1 MRTQGLLIGI
11 INLLVVSLVAA
22 GTLRDNFDDGDLE
35 GWTLLT
41 WRNGESAVHK
51 VENGEAILKS
61 VGGCSIIILG
71 QTSWKNYT
79 VSVRC
84 KLVQHQPAP
93 GWNEAAGIVMRTQPV
108 QGDASDIYAFDLG
121 TVGVNPKT
129 IHAFACMR
137 GNNQMQNLQSKLFE
151 WKLNKWYQLKVE
163 AKGDRFKF
171 YLDGKLM
178 IDYKDKTHSTG
189 MIGIGSAVH
198 TTTAHFDDFIA
209 TGDEI
214 PDLNLSV
221 SPRSKLAVIWAEEKR
236 F

>member
-1 MRTQGLLIGI
+1 MKTRGLLISI
-11 INLLVVSLVAA
+11 ISFLAVGLATA

-35 GWTLLT
+35 GWTPLI
-41 WRNGESAVHK
+41 WRNGENAVHK

-61 VGGCSIIILG
+61 VGGGSIIILG

-84 KLVQHQPAP
+84 KLVKHQPTP
-93 GWNEAAGIVMRTQPV
+93 GWNEAAGILMRSQPV
-108 QGDASDIYAFDLG
+108 QNDASDIYAFDLG
-121 TVGVNPKT
+121 TVGLNQKT
-129 IHAFACMR
+129 IHAFFCSR
-137 GNNQMQNLQSKLFE
+137 GGNAMQHLQSKPFE

-163 AKGDRFKF
+163 AKEERFKF
-171 YLDGKLM
+171 YLDNKLM

-189 MIGIGSAVH
+189 MIGIGSAVN
-198 TTTAHFDDFIA
+198 TTIAHFDDFVA

-221 SPRSKLAVIWAEEKR
+221 SPRSKLAVTWAEEKR